1 MQWHRLSILLGQLT
15 EERDKQKY
23 FLVDQNNDVIH
34 LQAGVM
40 RTNCMDSLDRT
51 NVVQGLFAKTS
62 LQEQLEWLGVLSRG
76 EQLEQHASFEL
87 LYKNIW
93 ADNGDT
99 LAMQYTGTGA
109 LKSDFTRT
117 GKRGVTGAIQDGY
130 KSVVRYFHNNFTDG
144 FRQDAIDLVLGNYV
158 VEATEGLHSPLSER
172 QGWRLAVVPL
182 VLLFGFSMFI
192 ISLLIPA
199 TDWTWQLIY
208 VLFWG
213 LAIFFTSQVAVYYG
227 YELVDSPKLAQTTER
242 HKIS

>member
-1 MQWHRLSILLGQLT
+1 M
-15 EERDKQKY
+15 
-23 FLVDQNNDVIH
+23 
-34 LQAGVM
+34 
-40 RTNCMDSLDRT
+40 
-51 NVVQGLFAKTS
+51 NVFK
-62 LQEQLEWLGVLSRG
+62 
-76 EQLEQHASFEL
+76 
-87 LYKNIW
+87 
-93 ADNGDT
+93 
-99 LAMQYTGTGA
+99 
-109 LKSDFTRT
+109 
-117 GKRGVTGAIQDGY
+117 
-130 KSVVRYFHNNFTDG
+130 
-144 FRQDAIDLVLGNYV
+144 DAIDLVLGNYV

>member
-87 LYKNIW
+87 LYKN
-93 ADNGDT
+93 
-99 LAMQYTGTGA
+99 
-109 LKSDFTRT
+109 
-117 GKRGVTGAIQDGY
+117 
-130 KSVVRYFHNNFTDG
+130 
-144 FRQDAIDLVLGNYV
+144 
-158 VEATEGLHSPLSER
+158 
-172 QGWRLAVVPL
+172 
-182 VLLFGFSMFI
+182 SMDCI
-192 ISLLIPA
+192 
-199 TDWTWQLIY
+199 
-208 VLFWG
+208 
-213 LAIFFTSQVAVYYG
+213 
-227 YELVDSPKLAQTTER
+227 K
-242 HKIS
+242 